1 MCVVFGTFG
10 ERNSGKPRIEALN
23 RSDTFDRTELSACH
37 DFTRFFKL
45 FDHCFDFLTQFTQIR
60 RHAVHL
66 IMGAEK
72 ETENHSAVVK
82 TDLLSGRPAKL
93 RGRAPSK
100 TNYALRLLTKAIAG
114 CNVYKK
120 VE

>member
-1 MCVVFGTFG
+1 MALIRFEKSQQKQVSTF
-10 ERNSGKPRIEALN
+10 RIKL
-23 RSDTFDRTELSACH
+23 TCKFIYLG
-37 DFTRFFKL
+37 FFKL
-45 FDHCFDFLTQFTQIR
+45 FDHCFDFLTQIR

-72 ETENHSAVVK
+72 ETEGYSAVAN
-82 TDLLSGRPAKL
+82 TDLVTDRPAKL
-93 RGRAPSK
+93 RVRAPSK